1 MLIFFVKS
9 KENLPHRHQDVVTT
23 VFWVKVCGAADSPSC
38 SQGDGGP
45 DRPPSLLNAL
55 QHCSQQHTLTHSQT
69 HTHTLS
75 NQICC
80 VFSHP
85 PTLPFAISHRH
96 ITLVWKPAYAHR
108 FLFSWGVFIM
118 KIYRSALF
126 CVLCC
131 FFVLITNVLRTCTV
145 ITLNHQHQADVGPLL
160 HNRHQDSLL
169 LQWIWRC
176 SVTLLLHHCNWMKYC
191 TFLLHYK
198 VLVIIHLTE

>member
-9 KENLPHRHQDVVTT
+9 KDILPYRHQDVMSA
-23 VFWVKVCGAADSPSC
+23 VFWVKVCEAADSPSC
-38 SQGDGGP
+38 SEGVGGP

-55 QHCSQQHTLTHSQT
+55 QHCSQQHT

-108 FLFSWGVFIM
+108 FLFSMGVFIK
-118 KIYRSALF
+118 KIYSSALF

-131 FFVLITNVLRTCTV
+131 FYMITKVLQTCAV
-145 ITLNHQHQADVGPLL
+145 IRLNHQHQADVGPLL
-160 HNRHQDSLL
+160 HNCYHDSLL
-169 LQWIWRC
+169 LRWIWRC
-176 SVTLLLHHCNWMKYC
+176 SVTLLLHHYNWMK
-191 TFLLHYK
+191 
-198 VLVIIHLTE
+198 